1 MMMMMMMMMFPRI
14 YTLKLHS
21 PSSSVEVL
29 QKLLG
34 AHETDVSCAN
44 SAPPTY
50 TVSQDEGRKDDRG
63 RVYRQA
69 SLFSV
74 GSKWLVA
81 GLGWAGKEA

>member
-1 MMMMMMMMMFPRI
+1 MMMMMFPRI
-14 YTLKLHS
+14 YTLQLHS
-21 PSSSVEVL
+21 LCSSVEVL
-29 QKLLG
+29 QWLLG
-34 AHETDVSCAN
+34 AHEIKVGCAN

-50 TVSQDEGRKDDRG
+50 TVSQDEGRKDDWG

-81 GLGWAGKEA
+81 GLSWAGKEA